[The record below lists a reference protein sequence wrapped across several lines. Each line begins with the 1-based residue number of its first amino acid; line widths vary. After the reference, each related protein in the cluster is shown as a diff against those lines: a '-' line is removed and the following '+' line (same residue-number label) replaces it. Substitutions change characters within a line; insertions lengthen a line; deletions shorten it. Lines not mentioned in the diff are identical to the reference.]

1 VLCAIIRA
9 RNKQGG
15 DKMKY
20 EAVLKGGV
28 KVRAEKKG
36 GKWLIGGDYDLSQL
50 SYIIRLSDN
59 AQFYLKGN
67 RLIRV

>member
-1 VLCAIIRA
+1 MIHCVKIRA
-9 RNKQGG
+9 RNKGET
-15 DKMKY
+15 MKY
-20 EAVLKGGV
+20 EAILKGGV